1 LDLIEHIAG
10 AAEDAPLLILC
21 PSRRELLDERPDWG
35 HNGANGE
42 SISLDAL
49 SDAETELIVD
59 NILGRSGL
67 PKEAS
72 ARITEAAQGNP
83 LFVEQMLSML
93 IDDGV
98 LQATDQGQWTLAG
111 DLSNFSIPPNIS
123 ALLSA
128 RLDRLLDEEQMVLE
142 RGAVVGQVFYTGA
155 VQELS
160 VESMRAQIGAYL
172 SSLVRKELIAPD
184 EESFAGQETWRFHH
198 VLIRDSAYGRLL
210 KRSRAELHERFGEW
224 LERAAGTRA
233 REYEEIL
240 GYHFEQAYRYRSEIG
255 PLDDRGRQ
263 LATRA
268 ADLLASAG
276 RRAFTREDMPATAR
290 LLERAVLMLPEFDVK
305 RLELLPDLGEALM
318 DIGAF
323 KKAEA
328 FLEQAIAGGV
338 SSGNRRLE
346 AYARLTHLALRY
358 STDREGCTEDV
369 LHEVDRAIPIFEE
382 VGDQLGLIKAWRLL
396 ASVHGTSCRYG
407 AAEDALQHAID
418 HAKLAGDLRQ
428 ELRSLPYLALC
439 ALYGPMPVPEA
450 ILRCEQ
456 ILKDATGYRRVE
468 ALVLCALAHLQAMEG
483 RFADARELYRR
494 SRTTFEDIGGKVL
507 AAATSVDSGSVELL
521 ADDPVAAEAE
531 LRRDYEVLS
540 GIGETYLLSTTA
552 ALLAQALYSQGRFA
566 EAERFSQISGQ
577 SAAPDD
583 VESQVLWRC
592 VEGKLLGRR
601 GRVDEAEDLVREA
614 VRLIA
619 DTEEPVSLGNALMD
633 LAEVLCH
640 GHKTPEAIDI
650 IRRAVQL
657 YDSKGNI
664 VSATK
669 ARSQLADVSAK
680 QARAEGP

>member
-1 LDLIEHIAG
+1 
-10 AAEDAPLLILC
+10 
-21 PSRRELLDERPDWG
+21 
-35 HNGANGE
+35 
-42 SISLDAL
+42 
-49 SDAETELIVD
+49 
-59 NILGRSGL
+59 
-67 PKEAS
+67 
-72 ARITEAAQGNP
+72 
-83 LFVEQMLSML
+83 
-93 IDDGV
+93 
-98 LQATDQGQWTLAG
+98 
-111 DLSNFSIPPNIS
+111 
-123 ALLSA
+123 
-128 RLDRLLDEEQMVLE
+128 
-142 RGAVVGQVFYTGA
+142 
-155 VQELS
+155 
-160 VESMRAQIGAYL
+160 
-172 SSLVRKELIAPD
+172 
-184 EESFAGQETWRFHH
+184 
-198 VLIRDSAYGRLL
+198 
-210 KRSRAELHERFGEW
+210 
-224 LERAAGTRA
+224 
-233 REYEEIL
+233 
-240 GYHFEQAYRYRSEIG
+240 
-255 PLDDRGRQ
+255 
-263 LATRA
+263 
-268 ADLLASAG
+268 
-276 RRAFTREDMPATAR
+276 
-290 LLERAVLMLPEFDVK
+290 
-305 RLELLPDLGEALM
+305 
-318 DIGAF
+318 
-323 KKAEA
+323 
-328 FLEQAIAGGV
+328 
-338 SSGNRRLE
+338 
-346 AYARLTHLALRY
+346 
-358 STDREGCTEDV
+358 
-369 LHEVDRAIPIFEE
+369 
-382 VGDQLGLIKAWRLL
+382 
-396 ASVHGTSCRYG
+396 
-407 AAEDALQHAID
+407 
-418 HAKLAGDLRQ
+418 
-428 ELRSLPYLALC
+428 
-439 ALYGPMPVPEA
+439 
-450 ILRCEQ
+450 
-456 ILKDATGYRRVE
+456 
-468 ALVLCALAHLQAMEG
+468 MEG